1 MVLSRIDFVNSERR
15 RDRSVTYQV
24 DFDCRLCDSTKL
36 NCYLD
41 LGTLPLADAFTTEPI
56 TDSEQYYFPLKVNL
70 CQDCGWSQ
78 LTHVISSEVLYQRD
92 YPYDSTITKTGES
105 HWLGFASDVIRQYK
119 LNLNDLVLDIGSNT
133 GALLKQFKSLG
144 MQIIGIDPSST
155 AAEIANRN
163 GIETIPAFFSN
174 SSANLVKQSMGLPKV
189 ITATNSF
196 AHVDDLNAWASNVAS
211 ILHAEG
217 VLIIESPHILEL
229 VRFNQFD
236 TVYHEH
242 LSYVSLAPLIAFFH
256 KHGLEIIQVDKQQ
269 IHGGSVRIH
278 VAHSKAKPVT
288 ESVFVVLEE
297 ERSFGLRN
305 LDRMRDFATDV
316 SNIRKDFLAMLGNI
330 HSEGKSVGIAS
341 APAKGM
347 TLINYLGINA
357 SNIVGISDKSNLK
370 IGRYAPGTKWM
381 VISDKELL
389 ELAPDFIIILAW
401 NFKKEIMQNLTDE
414 SNYSPRF
421 IIPIPNPVIY

>member
-1 MVLSRIDFVNSERR
+1 MA
-15 RDRSVTYQV
+15 YQV

-41 LGTLPLADAFTTEPI
+41 LGILPLADAFTSEPI
-56 TDSEQYYFPLKVNL
+56 INKEQYYFPLKVNL
-70 CQDCGWSQ
+70 CEACGWSQ
-78 LTHVISSEVLYQRD
+78 LTHVVSPEVLYQRD

-105 HWLGFASDVIRQYK
+105 HWLRFASDVIRQYK

-144 MQIIGIDPSST
+144 MQIIGIDPSNT
-155 AAEIANRN
+155 AAEIANSN
-163 GIETIPAFFSN
+163 GVETIPAFFSK

-256 KHGLEIIQVDKQQ
+256 KHGLEVIQVDKQQ

-288 ESVFVVLEE
+288 ESVFAVLEE

-305 LDRMRDFATDV
+305 LDRMRDFANDV
-316 SNIRKDFLAMLGNI
+316 SNIKKDFLSMLRNI
-330 HSEGKSVGIAS
+330 YSEEKSIGIAS

-347 TLINYLGINA
+347 TLINYLGINT
-357 SNIVGISDKSNLK
+357 SNIVGISDKSDLK
-370 IGRYAPGTKWM
+370 VGRYAPGTKWM
-381 VISDKELL
+381 VISDQELL

-401 NFKKEIMQNLTDE
+401 NFKKEIMQNLIDG
-414 SNYSPRF
+414 SSYSPKF